1 MSATEVRNL
10 YGRWLFEH
18 EEDEKWDKNEFRHC
32 VFFTELK
39 EERHE
44 LTKKYFDT
52 KQDIELIFKS
62 IIKTKNIE
70 VVKDFFDFIIGTNLI
85 DKNDNIVQDI
95 VKDIYIENHF
105 KYDNHID
112 DLKVKEY
119 IICNIFNVD
128 TIKNT
133 IDEDEL
139 HIFGILCAFSYVKI
153 DDEVN
158 KVLIRVF
165 DYLDSI
171 GYVFIKDAKLLQ
183 TVIHQNFYVLV
194 PKLVEKGFDIN
205 DEEISKCILQNIA
218 HLNEIKDFIIKCNT
232 EINKLDND
240 DDDDD
245 KRIRKY
251 KYESKIL
258 NWIYNNDEI
267 IKDLFTEVNLS
278 KFKLKKEEILYK
290 ENDSYN
296 RNDAKQAIIR
306 YRKLTEI
313 IKNFDFEENSDDIKK
328 KNKSDLEDYF
338 YSSFRCIQRYRWILK
353 KEYIENHVIIMLQTT
368 IGCGYK
374 PTKSIK
380 YDTRTVYEESMTP
393 LEFYNFGCKPVMI
406 LHPEIHQQ
414 ITKLLTPVV
423 DIVI

>member
-1 MSATEVRNL
+1 MDMSATEVRDL

-52 KQDIELIFKS
+52 KQDVDLIFKS

-70 VVKDFFDFIIGTNLI
+70 VVKDFFDFIISTNLI
-85 DKNDNIVQDI
+85 DKNDNLVQNI
-95 VKDIYIENHF
+95 VKNIYIERHF
-105 KYDNHID
+105 RHDNHID

-119 IICNIFNVD
+119 LIYNIFNID

-139 HIFGILCAFSYVKI
+139 HIFGILCAFSYVKV

-158 KVLIRVF
+158 KLLIRVF
-165 DYLDSI
+165 DYLDYI
-171 GYVFIKDAKLLQ
+171 GYDFMKDPGLLKI
-183 TVIHQNFYVLV
+183 VIRTNFYVLV

-218 HLNEIKDFIIKCNT
+218 HLNEIKDSIISCNT
-232 EINKLDND
+232 KINKLDNE
-240 DDDDD
+240 DDD
-245 KRIRKY
+245 KRKY
-251 KYESKIL
+251 KFKSKIL

-278 KFKLKKEEILYK
+278 KFKLKKGEILYE
-290 ENDSYN
+290 ENVSYN
-296 RNDAKQAIIR
+296 RNDAKQEIIR
-306 YRKLTEI
+306 NRKLTEI

-328 KNKSDLEDYF
+328 KNKRNLEDYF
-338 YSSFRCIQRYRWILK
+338 YELFRCIQRYRWILK
-353 KEYIENHVIIMLQTT
+353 KEYIENHVIIMLQTM

-423 DIVI
+423 NIVI